1 MRKVK
6 VGITGIFLLIS
17 GLLMAQNVNRTPQ
30 GVKVNVAEG
39 NFNAEVIFYSPSIV
53 RIVKYPSVKDQM
65 PDKESLSV
73 TLVPEQTK
81 IDFKEQGDDVRLKT
95 SDMIVTL
102 NKTDGTVR
110 FTDTKND
117 ELLAEK
123 GTPSFYPNK
132 GKADK
137 GTYKV
142 RQAFMLEKEEAIY
155 GLGILQNGKC
165 RNVTN
170 GST

>member
-110 FTDTKND
+110 FTDTKTTNYWQKR
-117 ELLAEK
+117 ELLLFIRIRAKPIRALIKFARPLCLKRGGYIWIGNTSEW
-123 GTPSFYPNK
+123 
-132 GKADK
+132 
-137 GTYKV
+137 
-142 RQAFMLEKEEAIY
+142 
-155 GLGILQNGKC
+155 
-165 RNVTN
+165 
-170 GST
+170 

>member
-95 SDMIVTL
+95 SDMIV
-102 NKTDGTVR
+102 
-110 FTDTKND
+110 KN
-117 ELLAEK
+117 
-123 GTPSFYPNK
+123 
-132 GKADK
+132 
-137 GTYKV
+137 
-142 RQAFMLEKEEAIY
+142 
-155 GLGILQNGKC
+155 
-165 RNVTN
+165 
-170 GST
+170 

>member
-110 FTDTKND
+110 FTDTKNN

-155 GLGILQNGKC
+155 LSLIHI
-165 RNVTN
+165 
-170 GST
+170 

>member
-73 TLVPEQTK
+73 TLVPEQTN
-81 IDFKEQGDDVRLKT
+81 G
-95 SDMIVTL
+95 TL
-102 NKTDGTVR
+102 HRYKKQRITGR
-110 FTDTKND
+110 
-117 ELLAEK
+117 K
-123 GTPSFYPNK
+123 GNPFFLS
-132 GKADK
+132 
-137 GTYKV
+137 
-142 RQAFMLEKEEAIY
+142 E
-155 GLGILQNGKC
+155 
-165 RNVTN
+165 
-170 GST
+170 

>member
-95 SDMIVTL
+95 SDMIVTRPMERYASPIQ
-102 NKTDGTVR
+102 KTTNYWQKR
-110 FTDTKND
+110 
-117 ELLAEK
+117 EPLLFIRIRAK
-123 GTPSFYPNK
+123 PIRALIKFARPLCLKKRRLYM
-132 GKADK
+132 D
-137 GTYKV
+137 
-142 RQAFMLEKEEAIY
+142 
-155 GLGILQNGKC
+155 
-165 RNVTN
+165 
-170 GST
+170 

>member
-1 MRKVK
+1 
-6 VGITGIFLLIS
+6 
-17 GLLMAQNVNRTPQ
+17 
-30 GVKVNVAEG
+30 
-39 NFNAEVIFYSPSIV
+39 
-53 RIVKYPSVKDQM
+53 M

-142 RQAFMLEKEEAIY
+142 RQAFMLEKER
-155 GLGILQNGKC
+155 C
-165 RNVTN
+165 V
-170 GST
+170 